1 MLKPTKSKKE
11 MANESKKTAKS
22 VDKHKS
28 AMEALS
34 RATSKKGKENKN
46 GR

>member
-11 MANESKKTAKS
+11 MDKASKKTAKS
-22 VDKHKS
+22 VAKYSS
-28 AMEALS
+28 AMEALG
-34 RATSKKGKENKN
+34 RATSKKKDKNN